1 MVFKSGK
8 IIVIGSESEK
18 DAEMAAKKLGK
29 DIQKALNAKC
39 KLSEFRITN
48 LVANADLGFQLDLHR
63 LADERYAVK
72 DDSFPGV
79 VYRNLKN
86 LKSALIFHSGKVI
99 FTGATLRD
107 PIEQAYDELK
117 IKLRKF

>member
-1 MVFKSGK
+1 
-8 IIVIGSESEK
+8 
-18 DAEMAAKKLGK
+18 MAAKKLGK

-48 LVANADLGFQLDLHR
+48 LVANADLGYHIDLHR
-63 LADERYAVK
+63 LADDRSAIK

-99 FTGATLRD
+99 FTGATLRGS
-107 PIEQAYDELK
+107 IEEAYDLLK
-117 IKLRKF
+117 IKLRKFEKQKTVLKR

>member
-63 LADERYAVK
+63 LAD
-72 DDSFPGV
+72 
-79 VYRNLKN
+79 
-86 LKSALIFHSGKVI
+86 
-99 FTGATLRD
+99 
-107 PIEQAYDELK
+107 
-117 IKLRKF
+117 